1 MMNRRNLGR
10 MAATLAVACSMVP
23 WSAMAADE
31 APDALIKR
39 LSTEVISMVRDDKAI
54 QAGDINKVITLVDK
68 VIMPNV
74 NFRRMTA
81 AAVGPGWRKASP
93 EQQKRLQDEFKILLV
108 RTYAGALA
116 QVSDQ
121 TITMKPMRAAADD
134 KDVLVRTEITGRGDP
149 IQLDYRLEKPRVR
162 ALAGK
167 STTSTCWACGWSK
180 PTAASLPRRSMRA
193 AWMASSRRSSPATRA
208 MPPRADSETSRMLVL
223 PSELTHEQASAC
235 LRMLVQGLK
244 VLKGP
249 QVVVDAS
256 ALAVFDTS
264 ALAVLL
270 ECRREVL
277 ADGKAFVVKGLPP
290 ALVGMAGLYGVDAL
304 LQAAS

>member
-10 MAATLAVACSMVP
+10 MAARLAVACSMVP
-23 WSAMAADE
+23 WSATAADE

-149 IQLDYRLEKPRVR
+149 IQLDYRLEKTPGEG
-162 ALAGK
+162 AGWK
-167 STTSTCWACGWSK
+167 IYNLNVLGVWLVETYRGQF
-180 PTAASLPRRSMRA
+180 ASEINARGV
-193 AWMASSRRSSPATRA
+193 
-208 MPPRADSETSRMLVL
+208 D
-223 PSELTHEQASAC
+223 
-235 LRMLVQGLK
+235 GLI
-244 VLKGP
+244 
-249 QVVVDAS
+249 Q
-256 ALAVFDTS
+256 
-264 ALAVLL
+264 
-270 ECRREVL
+270 
-277 ADGKAFVVKGLPP
+277 
-290 ALVGMAGLYGVDAL
+290 ALVSRNKSN
-304 LQAAS
+304 AAKG